1 MILCSTKALAFL
13 DLSETDLVFEDWCR
27 HLRKDLPFIYVIM
40 VYMSYRL
47 NMEEQGH
54 VILAEYE
61 QGWAA
66 RAEQV
71 RNSTKGY

>member
-1 MILCSTKALAFL
+1 MILCSTKALAFP
-13 DLSETDLVFEDWCR
+13 DLREIGLVSEDWCH
-27 HLRKDLPFIYVIM
+27 HLREDFPVIYVIM

-47 NMEEQGH
+47 DMEEQGH

-71 RNSTKGY
+71 RHFRC

>member
-1 MILCSTKALAFL
+1 
-13 DLSETDLVFEDWCR
+13 
-27 HLRKDLPFIYVIM
+27 
-40 VYMSYRL
+40 
-47 NMEEQGH
+47 MEEQGH

-71 RNSTKGY
+71 QTVCVEIAQKGIQT

>member
-1 MILCSTKALAFL
+1 
-13 DLSETDLVFEDWCR
+13 
-27 HLRKDLPFIYVIM
+27 
-40 VYMSYRL
+40 
-47 NMEEQGH
+47 MEEQGH

-71 RNSTKGY
+71 RRNLELTKYILSSFFMNSYFRSQRMK